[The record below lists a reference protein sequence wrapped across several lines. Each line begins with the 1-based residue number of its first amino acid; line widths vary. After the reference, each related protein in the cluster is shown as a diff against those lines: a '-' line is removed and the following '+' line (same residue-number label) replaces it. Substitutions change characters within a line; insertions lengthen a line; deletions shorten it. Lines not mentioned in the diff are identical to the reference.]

1 MGVRVAYRYGS
12 KRHAL
17 MRIERAYRFLWP
29 EAVETAFTDY
39 AILAASGVA
48 DRFEPEQRHLT
59 LPRSS
64 SDR

>member
-1 MGVRVAYRYGS
+1 
-12 KRHAL
+12 